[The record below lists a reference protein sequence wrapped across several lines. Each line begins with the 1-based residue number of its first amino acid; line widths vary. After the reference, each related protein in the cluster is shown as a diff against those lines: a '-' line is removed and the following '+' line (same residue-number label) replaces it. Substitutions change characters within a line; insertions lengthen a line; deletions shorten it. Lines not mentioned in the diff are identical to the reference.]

1 MKKRQQMD
9 EETSLIH
16 LPSYTTLAF
25 LALKS
30 YLKIGNPTLDELN
43 ELPGMMKQCLW
54 RLQPLALDDP
64 LRIRVRP
71 YIVQYRA
78 TLENELKGLSE
89 TPETEEQRAEIA
101 HHLTLLYSLG
111 FTEVK

>member
-1 MKKRQQMD
+1 MD

-30 YLKIGNPTLDELN
+30 YLKTGNPTLDELN
-43 ELPGMMKQCLW
+43 ELPDMMKQCLW
-54 RLQPLALDDP
+54 RRQPLALDDT

-71 YIVQYRA
+71 YIVKYRA

-89 TPETEEQRAEIA
+89 ISETEEQRVEIGHQLA
-101 HHLTLLYSLG
+101 LLYSLG
-111 FTEVK
+111 FRETK